1 MPTTRRPLARKR
13 NASFTPEVLRLFLEL
28 ENSPRRGKRFEADGR
43 RLMQLLGLSEH
54 WWTGN
59 SVLNHDPVPS
69 PPRTSSHGT
78 IFSSVASS
86 ASNSWLRAAA
96 RCRNAATEPAAR
108 ARRRINFRTAP
119 KPLAQI

>member
-59 SVLNHDPVPS
+59 SVLNHDPVPYTTPNFIAWHDLFECRLVREQLLAACGGAVPERRDRAS
-69 PPRTSSHGT
+69 RQSAPPH
-78 IFSSVASS
+78 
-86 ASNSWLRAAA
+86 
-96 RCRNAATEPAAR
+96 
-108 ARRRINFRTAP
+108 
-119 KPLAQI
+119 

>member
-43 RLMQLLGLSEH
+43 RLMQLLGLSEQ

-59 SVLNHDPVPS
+59 SVLDTSPVPYTS
-69 PPRTSSHGT
+69 PQYIAWHD
-78 IFSSVASS
+78 
-86 ASNSWLRAAA
+86 WH
-96 RCRNAATEPAAR
+96 RCRLVRAQLLAATGSTSVPSSQQTAA
-108 ARRRINFRTAP
+108 
-119 KPLAQI
+119 Q